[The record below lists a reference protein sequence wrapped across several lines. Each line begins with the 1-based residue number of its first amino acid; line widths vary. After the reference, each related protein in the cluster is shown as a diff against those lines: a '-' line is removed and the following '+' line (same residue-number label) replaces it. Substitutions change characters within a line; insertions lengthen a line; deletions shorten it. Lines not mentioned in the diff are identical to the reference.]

1 MWAPSKILEKEVGR
15 IDGSQGLC
23 HYSPMPQAPFDF
35 QAVRRVAI
43 TALFSDDVLFDKVVL
58 KGGNA
63 LNLALGISERT
74 SLDLDFS
81 IENDF
86 DNLEDIEKRISAALD
101 RRFNAAGLVVFDFKF
116 EKKPSVPRE
125 GASPRWGGY
134 MISFKLMERAKYEWL
149 SGNIDAI
156 RRDSLVIGPNQQ
168 RIFTIDLSKCEYVR
182 GKQKVELDDYSVF
195 VYSAEMIAIEKLRA
209 VCQQMPEYTLNRNP
223 SPRARDFFDIHLIVS
238 KTGVKLTSVENLEL
252 ARQIFAAKEVP
263 TALLAKIE
271 GFREFH
277 RPDWESVRTSTT
289 GTLQTFDYYFD
300 FVVRLVA
307 SMKSLWNK

>member
-1 MWAPSKILEKEVGR
+1 
-15 IDGSQGLC
+15 
-23 HYSPMPQAPFDF
+23 MPQAPPLDF
-35 QAVRRVAI
+35 QAVRRIAI

-86 DNLEDIEKRISAALD
+86 DNLEDIEKRISAALEK
-101 RRFNAAGLVVFDFKF
+101 RFSAAGLVVFDFKF
-116 EKKPSVPRE
+116 EKKPNVLRE
-125 GASPRWGGY
+125 GVSPRWGGY
-134 MISFKLMERAKYEWL
+134 MISFKLMERKKYQGL

-168 RIFTIDLSKCEYVR
+168 RVFTIDLSKCEYVQ
-182 GKQKVELDDYSVF
+182 GKQKVELDHYSVY

-209 VCQQMPEYTLNRNP
+209 ICQQMPEYTLNRTP
-223 SPRARDFFDIHLIVS
+223 SARARDFFDIDLIVS
-238 KTGVKLTSVENLEL
+238 RTKVDLTSGDNLEL

-263 TALLAKIE
+263 TTLLAKI
-271 GFREFH
+271 GDFREFH
-277 RPDWESVRTSTT
+277 RPDWESVRTSTR
-289 GTLQTFDYYFD
+289 GTLQAFDGYFD
-300 FVVRLVA
+300 FVVRLAA
-307 SMKSLWNK
+307 SMKPLWNE